1 LAHHKGAIGASP
13 DCAVKNENRCSVLLS
28 LDYIPSLSDFGYQC
42 LEATVNGPFFPEWE
56 FGTIFGLERNE
67 VRQVLLSWPDLDET
81 DESVVRA
88 INNSFNNLL
97 GYPAKN
103 KQELWSKFI
112 SVGGMELARI
122 FDKWKGRAPRTSYKV
137 RDHFDD
143 AM

>member
-1 LAHHKGAIGASP
+1 MSDMAILRQLPSQTAEASRIGAL
-13 DCAVKNENRCSVLLS
+13 KMS
-28 LDYIPSLSDFGYQC
+28 LANLDERERDVIRQC

-67 VRQVLLSWPDLDET
+67 VRQVLLSWPDLDEA

-103 KQELWSKFI
+103 KQELWPKFI
-112 SVGGMELARI
+112 SVGGMELA
-122 FDKWKGRAPRTSYKV
+122 
-137 RDHFDD
+137 
-143 AM
+143 